1 MALKYKPKAK
11 PKTKAPPPR
20 PKISINAYEAQ
31 RKATLPPKSKGRPST
46 AYIPLSTGLVR
57 AFSKTLGSGT
67 ATGRPQNAYVP
78 VSPAFA
84 AAAPKRHLPP
94 PPAYSNYAGDSP
106 AERAALAQSQLD
118 RFRATAPDRWRG
130 GDPRFRDMS
139 IRERSMSG
147 PAGWAYTT
155 PWGSTAADLTPAAA
169 AQIAALNAGEYPDYL
184 PPAVAEI
191 LGISET
197 DRRKYFEK
205 YTDWSLLPEDQWP
218 SGGDG
223 GGGDGGDGGETPVT
237 WTETYKVEGAPSWWK
252 GLTPSAVTPE
262 SSYISLMNSLIPFL
276 SEEDQRTV
284 ASNVS
289 RMADAFAPYS
299 PTIPQFAPPPNEL
312 TTELR
317 NKFTSAA
324 RAGRV
329 LETMKKM
336 ILSSGKEAKEYGP
349 GYKYLQDVAS
359 VLRDFGQIGASDVQT
374 RRQQLQALS
383 ALDPLL
389 SEGEGE
395 QLGAFGSIARAL
407 AQPFFSAG
415 GLYRTQRTQGG
426 KTVFGTPNAQWF

>member
-11 PKTKAPPPR
+11 PKAKAPPPR
-20 PKISINAYEAQ
+20 PKTSINAYEAAR
-31 RKATLPPKSKGRPST
+31 RKATSPPTPQGRPSHAFFPT
-46 AYIPLSTGLVR
+46 STVGMTK
-57 AFSKTLGSGT
+57 AFPKTLGSGT
-67 ATGRPQNAYVP
+67 ATGRPQNAYMP
-78 VSPAFA
+78 VSAALA
-84 AAAPKRHLPP
+84 AAWPKKYLPP
-94 PPAYSNYAGDSP
+94 PPAHSQYAGDTP
-106 AERAALAQSQLD
+106 AERAAQEKKALEQA
-118 RFRATAPDRWRG
+118 RTPMRWWA
-130 GDPRFRDMS
+130 GDPRFRDLS
-139 IRERSMSG
+139 IRERNMSG

-155 PWGSTAADLTPAAA
+155 PFGTDLTPEAA
-169 AQIAALNAGEYPDYL
+169 AQIAALQAGEFPDYL

-197 DRRKYFEK
+197 DRRKYYEK
-205 YTDWSLLPEDQWP
+205 YTDWSLIPQPEQDY
-218 SGGDG
+218 GGDG
-223 GGGDGGDGGETPVT
+223 GGGDGGGGETPVT

-289 RMADAFAPYS
+289 RMADAFGGYS
-299 PTIPQFAPPPNEL
+299 PTTTKFLPPPNEL

-329 LETMKKM
+329 LETMQKM

-349 GYKYLQDVAS
+349 GYKYLQDIAS

-426 KTVFGTPNAQWF
+426 KTIFGTPNTQWF